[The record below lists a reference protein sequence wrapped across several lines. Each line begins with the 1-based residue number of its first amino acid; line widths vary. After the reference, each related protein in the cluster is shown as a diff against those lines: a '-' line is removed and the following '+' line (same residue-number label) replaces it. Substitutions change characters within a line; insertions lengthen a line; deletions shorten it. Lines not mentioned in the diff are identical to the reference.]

1 MDLKFSLERIGLQL
15 RSIGICLRRTF
26 TFWMALGLFAGSALS
41 LPADSAAALPA
52 KDSTDYNSHIEVADG

>member
-1 MDLKFSLERIGLQL
+1 
-15 RSIGICLRRTF
+15 
-26 TFWMALGLFAGSALS
+26 MALGLFAGSALS

>member
-15 RSIGICLRRTF
+15 RSIGFCLRKMLS
-26 TFWMALGLFAGSALS
+26 FWMALGLFAGSALS